1 MSDKMAQGLKLLL
14 NGYDSGHGD
23 EIIGLLANAEHLEC
37 MVAFAKS
44 STSEAILE
52 PLKQAIARGMTAR
65 VAVGLSLFVTDP
77 AMLYELFKVEKNS
90 QNKLEL
96 YLSSAEETFHPKI
109 YAVREPGGHRVIVGS
124 ANLTAGGF
132 SNNYEASVVVNDR
145 DGALMASVQEHFG
158 GLIEEGALTRA
169 TTARIDGYAKLHA
182 VHEAWRKMASR
193 RAEKI
198 SRGDLHSLEVLTDRL
213 ADMQADDSPYGFA
226 AQQTYRA
233 RDRLMARRRIK
244 DIAGLGKVTRDNFL
258 ETYEGLIEC
267 FHSGGLHRG
276 KRIVSQNSSIFICAL
291 AEVLELNRATPAQ
304 AFELLHRHFV
314 GIDRAGINVL
324 TEILHALDNKRYA
337 VMNQNAVSGLIVA
350 GYDQYPLRPLKTNV
364 TPELYEQFCR
374 DAREVQTQL
383 ELENLSE
390 VDALF
395 NYVYWLDE

>member
-1 MSDKMAQGLKLLL
+1 MVQGLKLLL

-44 STSEAILE
+44 SASETFMK

-77 AMLYELFKVEKNS
+77 AMLYELLKVEKNS

-96 YLSSAEETFHPKI
+96 YLSSTEDTFHPKV
-109 YAVREPGGHRVIVGS
+109 YAVRESAGHRVIVGS

-132 SNNYEASVVVNDR
+132 SNNYEASVVVNDQ
-145 DGALMASVQEHFG
+145 DGALLASVQKHFG
-158 GLIEEGALTRA
+158 ELIEEGALTRA
-169 TTARIDGYAKLHA
+169 SKTQIDEYAKLHA
-182 VHEAWRKMASR
+182 VHEAWRKMANR

-198 SRGDLHSLEVLTDRL
+198 SRGDLHSLDVLADRL
-213 ADMQADDSPYGFA
+213 ADMKADTSPYGFT
-226 AQQTYRA
+226 AQKNHRA
-233 RDRLMARRRIK
+233 ENRLVARRRMK
-244 DIAGLGKVTRDNFL
+244 EIAGLGKVARDTFL
-258 ETYEGLIEC
+258 DAYEGLIEC

-276 KRIVSQNSSIFICAL
+276 KRIVSQKSSRFITAL
-291 AEVLELNRATPAQ
+291 AEILELNRATPAQ
-304 AFELLHRHFV
+304 AFELLHSHFEA
-314 GIDRAGINVL
+314 IERAGINVL

-337 VMNQNAVSGLIVA
+337 VMNQNAVSGLIVG

-374 DAREVQTQL
+374 DAREVQNQL

-395 NYVYWLDE
+395 NYVYWLEP